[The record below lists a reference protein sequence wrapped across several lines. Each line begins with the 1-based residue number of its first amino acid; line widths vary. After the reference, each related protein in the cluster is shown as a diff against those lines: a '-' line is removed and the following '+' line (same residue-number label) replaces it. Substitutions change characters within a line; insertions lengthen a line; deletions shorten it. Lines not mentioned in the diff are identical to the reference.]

1 MSEPHRPPLSVA
13 GDADR
18 AADPERRSG
27 TGSEDLPSLRIL
39 LIESNAADAAVVQD
53 LLAGARGA
61 DVELMHVESLAAAS
75 DAIRTGEFD
84 AVVSDMAVRDTRG
97 LQALLELT
105 AADDGIPLVAM
116 THDVD
121 DAAVREML
129 DRGTRDYF
137 IKGASDGPL
146 ILKTI
151 QYAIER
157 KQADRRLAY
166 VSHYDKLTGLAN
178 RELFRDRLEQ
188 AMLRADRSNKMV
200 ALLFLDLDRFKSI
213 NDSMGHLAGDDLL
226 IKVANR
232 LKACVRKM
240 DTIARLGGDE
250 FTVII
255 EDAENEADAS
265 RVCDKMLA
273 ALTEP
278 VYVADREIYVT
289 TSIGV
294 TFYPRD
300 AKDVTGLLRNADTA
314 MYRAKEDGRN
324 KFKTFTTD
332 MNTALEERVQL
343 EAALRHAVEEDELS
357 LCYQPKISLQTSQ
370 VIGVE
375 ALLRWN
381 HREFGDVKPVKFIPL
396 AEETGLI
403 VPIGEWVLERVCRD
417 LRRWH
422 ALGYDELSVAINLSA
437 RQFRQGD
444 FSPCVERIIAQTAVD
459 PNQVV
464 FEITESVLMEDSEV
478 SRVQLDALKA
488 MGVMVYLDDFG
499 TGYSSLSYLK
509 RFRIDGLKIDRG
521 FIRNVPGDDDEE
533 EITRAVIALG
543 RALHL
548 GVIAEGVEN
557 QSQLDFLLRE
567 GCDAVQGFL
576 FSKPLAFDALT
587 EWLAQDFGESA
598 ALPVAAR

>member
-1 MSEPHRPPLSVA
+1 MSEPDRPPPSAA
-13 GDADR
+13 GHVDG
-18 AADPERRSG
+18 AASSGSRPNSAPEDTS
-27 TGSEDLPSLRIL
+27 DLRVL
-39 LIESNAADAAVVQD
+39 LIESNVVDAEVIRN

-61 DVELMHVESLAAAS
+61 DVELTHVESLAAARET
-75 DAIRTGEFD
+75 IRTRDFD
-84 AVVSDMAVRDTRG
+84 AVVSDIASDTRG
-97 LQALLELT
+97 WQALRELT
-105 AADDGIPLVAM
+105 AADDGIPLVVMIRDA
-116 THDVD
+116 D
-121 DAAVREML
+121 DAAVKEMA
-129 DRGTRDYF
+129 DRRTQDYF
-137 IKGASDGPL
+137 IKGASDGSL

-213 NDSMGHLAGDDLL
+213 NDSMGHLVGDELL

-232 LKACVRKM
+232 LKTCVRRV

-255 EDAENEADAS
+255 EDAENEGDAS

-278 VYVADREIYVT
+278 IYVGDREIYVT

-300 AKDVTGLLRNADTA
+300 AADVTGLLRNADTA

-324 KFKTFTTD
+324 KFETFTTD

-343 EAALRHAVEEDELS
+343 EAALRHAVEEDELF
-357 LCYQPKISLQTSQ
+357 LCYQPKLSLQTGQ

-375 ALLRWN
+375 ALLRWT
-381 HREFGDVKPVKFIPL
+381 HREFGNINPQKFIPV
-396 AEETGLI
+396 AEDTGLI

-437 RQFRQGD
+437 RQFRQGN
-444 FSPCVERIIAQTAVD
+444 FSPSVERIIDDTAVD

-478 SRVQLDALKA
+478 SRIQLDALKA

-509 RFRIDGLKIDRG
+509 RFRIDGLKINQG
-521 FIRNVPGDDDEE
+521 FIRNVPGDVDEE

-557 QSQLDFLLRE
+557 QAQLDFLLRE

-576 FSKPLAFDALT
+576 FSKPLLFDDLT
-587 EWLAQDFGESA
+587 DWLAQDFGASA
-598 ALPVAAR
+598 ALSIAAR

>member
-1 MSEPHRPPLSVA
+1 MSEARRPLVSVA
-13 GDADR
+13 NSAVWTI
-18 AADPERRSG
+18 PKVHV
-27 TGSEDLPSLRIL
+27 L
-39 LIESNAADAAVVQD
+39 LIESNAADATAIQG
-53 LLAGARGA
+53 LLAEARGA
-61 DVELMHVESLAAAS
+61 EVEVTHVESVAAAS
-75 DAIRTGEFD
+75 KVTRTGGFD
-84 AVVSDMAVRDTRG
+84 VVVADLFVLDARG
-97 LQALLELT
+97 LQALQELT
-105 AADDGIPLVAM
+105 AVDDDIPLVAM
-116 THDVD
+116 TRDAD
-121 DAAVREML
+121 DSVVKEML
-129 DRGTRDYF
+129 NRGTRDYF
-137 IKGASDGPL
+137 IKGVSDGSL

-157 KQADRRLAY
+157 KQAERHLAY

-188 AMLRADRSNKMV
+188 AMFRADRSSKMV
-200 ALLFLDLDRFKSI
+200 ALLFLDLDRFKSV
-213 NDSMGHLAGDDLL
+213 NDSMGHLVGDELL

-232 LKACVRKM
+232 LTDCVRKV

-255 EDAENEADAS
+255 EDAENEVDAS

-278 VYVADREIYVT
+278 IYVGDREIYVT

-294 TFYPRD
+294 TFYPKD
-300 AKDVTGLLRNADTA
+300 ATDVTGLLRNADTA

-332 MNTALEERVQL
+332 MNTALEERLQL
-343 EAALRHAVEEDELS
+343 EAALRHAVEQDELF
-357 LCYQPKISLQTSQ
+357 LCYQPTLSLQTGQ
-370 VIGVE
+370 VTGVE

-381 HREFGDVKPVKFIPL
+381 HSELGEIKPQKFIPL

-403 VPIGEWVLERVCRD
+403 VPIGKWVLERVCRD

-422 ALGYDELSVAINLSA
+422 ALGYDELSVAVNLSA

-444 FSPCVERIIAQTAVD
+444 FSSSVENIIDNTAVD

-464 FEITESVLMEDSEV
+464 LEITESVLMEDSEV
-478 SRVQLDALKA
+478 SRIQLDALKA

-509 RFRIDGLKIDRG
+509 RFRIDGLKIDCG
-521 FIRNVPGDDDEE
+521 FIKNVPGDADEE
-533 EITRAVIALG
+533 EITRAIIALG

-576 FSKPLAFDALT
+576 FSEPLVFDELT
-587 EWLAQDFGESA
+587 DWLAHGFGESA
-598 ALPVAAR
+598 ALPVAAL